1 MSNPY
6 ADQRDARMTG
16 NDVCPVCHHDEA
28 VEMGRSDH
36 GNRISF
42 QCPRCGSYTI
52 GRMAIMRLPQERE
65 VSGKLSAWIREHAEF
80 GRGAP
85 TILQE
90 NLQSILSSLPG
101 RERADQQRLLLGAI
115 HRRTANPGQVVS
127 LQADDDY
134 PLGYAQDGR
143 ELRYLLRA
151 LQEQRLIRATEAQGR
166 IDCEI
171 TPKGWEH
178 LDEERLSEAGG
189 SQEPDDQRPRSD
201 VRAEVVDV
209 TQHRFDVALSFP
221 GEHRPYVERVAA
233 KLGESLGPNACFY
246 DKNYRAQLA
255 APNADLLLQA
265 IYRERSDLVV
275 AFICREYDE
284 KKWCGI
290 EWRKIRER
298 LSDGGE
304 AEIMYVRLGSG
315 DVEGMTTLD
324 GYVDAREE
332 ERPEAVAGLIVER
345 LQVVKSRNLRG
356 RDRPG
361 SRVGQTQPDM
371 DRRHEGAKS
380 ESHAKVVAAVEALG
394 QSVKVCQE
402 VFSGAMTA
410 LNLLTASE
418 LDDIFHGRHVG
429 DGTVEYMLEEY
440 RDITFIN
447 RKTDQIEESLTGV
460 EQMFVSE
467 RLWEL
472 YGRFV
477 QIHGRLAFL
486 FCLSF
491 KNGAYVDWRS
501 DTATL
506 TMMRAYLDEGRLTAA
521 TSRNIGGVTDV
532 VGSLY
537 GEFVKEARNLLRD
550 PQSAHAKPGDSPR

>member
-1 MSNPY
+1 M
-6 ADQRDARMTG
+6 
-16 NDVCPVCHHDEA
+16 
-28 VEMGRSDH
+28 
-36 GNRISF
+36 
-42 QCPRCGSYTI
+42 
-52 GRMAIMRLPQERE
+52 
-65 VSGKLSAWIREHAEF
+65 
-80 GRGAP
+80 
-85 TILQE
+85 
-90 NLQSILSSLPG
+90 
-101 RERADQQRLLLGAI
+101 
-115 HRRTANPGQVVS
+115 
-127 LQADDDY
+127 
-134 PLGYAQDGR
+134 
-143 ELRYLLRA
+143 
-151 LQEQRLIRATEAQGR
+151 
-166 IDCEI
+166 
-171 TPKGWEH
+171 
-178 LDEERLSEAGG
+178 
-189 SQEPDDQRPRSD
+189 
-201 VRAEVVDV
+201 

-332 ERPEAVAGLIVER
+332 RPEAVAGLIVER
-345 LQVVKSRNLRG
+345 LQVVKSRNLRD

-394 QSVKVCQE
+394 KSVKVCQE

-418 LDDIFHGRHVG
+418 LDGIFHGRHVG

-440 RDITFIN
+440 RDIVHQPQDGPN
-447 RKTDQIEESLTGV
+447 RRVADRRRGNVRERTPLGTVWEIRPDPWPLGLPLLPVLQEWVLRGLAKGHGDADDDESLLG
-460 EQMFVSE
+460 
-467 RLWEL
+467 
-472 YGRFV
+472 
-477 QIHGRLAFL
+477 
-486 FCLSF
+486 
-491 KNGAYVDWRS
+491 
-501 DTATL
+501 
-506 TMMRAYLDEGRLTAA
+506 
-521 TSRNIGGVTDV
+521 
-532 VGSLY
+532 
-537 GEFVKEARNLLRD
+537 
-550 PQSAHAKPGDSPR
+550 